1 MCSTLL
7 AATEATDT
15 GDEDAV
21 LMEKIHDKVAA
32 EKAKM
37 SISDKEELFKVKIA
51 LLGGEIL
58 FHCSNLGLYFI
69 KIFIISQ
76 YVEKW

>member
-1 MCSTLL
+1 MRRACPKGHERNHNVFYRSTVS

-21 LMEKIHDKVAA
+21 LREKIHEKIAA

-37 SISDKEELFKVKIA
+37 SISDKEELFKVKTTV
-51 LLGGEIL
+51 ESYFPVL
-58 FHCSNLGLYFI
+58 FVLH
-69 KIFIISQ
+69 
-76 YVEKW
+76 

>member
-1 MCSTLL
+1 MNALTMCSNVS

-21 LMEKIHDKVAA
+21 LMEKIHHKVAA

-37 SISDKEELFKVKIA
+37 SISDKEELFKVRTRRW
-51 LLGGEIL
+51 
-58 FHCSNLGLYFI
+58 NP
-69 KIFIISQ
+69 ISLH
-76 YVEKW
+76 YSYCTEMLISLAC